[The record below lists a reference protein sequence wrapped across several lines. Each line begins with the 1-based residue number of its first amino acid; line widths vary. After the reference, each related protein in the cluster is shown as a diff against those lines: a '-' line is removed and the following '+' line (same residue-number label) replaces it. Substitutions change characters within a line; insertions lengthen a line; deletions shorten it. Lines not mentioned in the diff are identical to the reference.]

1 MPDDHS
7 LALELD
13 GLEIEPFEA
22 VDPQTP
28 YLESLA
34 SGAGMTEVGA
44 SWQTNT
50 NSISCSCCISC
61 CCC

>member
-1 MPDDHS
+1 MSDNLD

-13 GLEIEPFEA
+13 GIEFEEFDSIDANAPHLE
-22 VDPQTP
+22 V
-28 YLESLA
+28 L
-34 SGAGMTEVGA
+34 GMTEVGA